1 MINLDE
7 DKPQGIIWI
16 ASYPRS
22 GNTWTRAFI
31 NALLNVMRNPDFDSV
46 DINRIEEGGAVENAA
61 ALYPRFLG
69 KHGPQLFV
77 LAPIRRFRGP
87 VQGAEPIGRHVTR
100 PLARCRIAS
109 AKRIAAATGA

>member
-69 KHGPQLFV
+69 K
-77 LAPIRRFRGP
+77 P
-87 VQGAEPIGRHVTR
+87 VAMATEAEIAKAR
-100 PLARCRIAS
+100 PSVQAALARS
-109 AKRIAAATGA
+109 AGRPIYLKTHNANGMDHGAPLI